1 MVLTVL
7 GIALE
12 SVELNCIAA
21 LVVAGLMLV
30 ASSVMLRPLIEK
42 QNQRPLHFQT
52 SLGFSIGGASLYF
65 YTGSAEKYHAGPHF
79 FMEVTRP
86 FSVCSSQCSLSW
98 HLLVPTVHAELEV
111 PQPTYHD
118 KWCVFGAQCMRRV
131 RAQHVEREVGH
142 PRTRFRRR
150 RLRLPD
156 GHHSVDVDARRRHF
170 VAKRYVPQPLELR
183 VGLSNYKLCDICC
196 SELQSCCKICAS
208 EDVACSIA
216 AAEGGPSIVLASSRR
231 SAPLRTGLPRMNSED
246 LIHPLAA
253 PSRQSDVG
261 G

>member
-79 FMEVTRP
+79 SMEVTRP
-86 FSVCSSQCSLSW
+86 FSVWSSQNGVFSVLSVCDVIVLSMLNVKW
-98 HLLVPTVHAELEV
+98 GIPAL
-111 PQPTYHD
+111 PQP
-118 KWCVFGAQCMRRV
+118 
-131 RAQHVEREVGH
+131 
-142 PRTRFRRR
+142 PRT
-150 RLRLPD
+150 
-156 GHHSVDVDARRRHF
+156 
-170 VAKRYVPQPLELR
+170 
-183 VGLSNYKLCDICC
+183 
-196 SELQSCCKICAS
+196 
-208 EDVACSIA
+208 
-216 AAEGGPSIVLASSRR
+216 
-231 SAPLRTGLPRMNSED
+231 
-246 LIHPLAA
+246 
-253 PSRQSDVG
+253 
-261 G
+261 